1 MKITCWGTRG
11 SISVGDADVSRYG
24 GDTISIEVTSD
35 SGDLVILDAGTGIRK
50 LGKSLKKETV
60 DSKPINIFFSHY
72 HLDHITGMPFFS
84 PIFNSNARINVFGP
98 VLENVNSVSDVF
110 STIIGSPY
118 FPLSLESGDAIK
130 ANIKFQ
136 DIGEERLQIGD
147 LKIST
152 IRINHTNHG
161 GLGYKIEENG
171 KTFVF
176 LTDNELGTIHPFGHE
191 FNDYV
196 EFCRDA
202 DLLFHDAQ
210 FTNEEYDNFK
220 EWGHSTIEDVTKL
233 AQLANVKK
241 CGFLH
246 YAPNRTDDEVSKLYP
261 FNSQLFPIIQE
272 DSFYI

>member
-11 SISVGDADVSRYG
+11 SISVGDADVARYG
-24 GDTISIEVTSD
+24 GDTISVEIVSNA
-35 SGDLVILDAGTGIRK
+35 GDLVILDAGTGIRK
-50 LGKSLKKETV
+50 LGKSLERELV
-60 DSKPINIFFSHY
+60 IDRDINILFSHY
-72 HLDHITGMPFFS
+72 HLDHITGMPFFA
-84 PIFNSNARINVFGP
+84 PIFNSKANINVYGP
-98 VLENVNSVSDVF
+98 VLENVSSVADVF

-136 DIGEERLQIGD
+136 DIGEEVLQIGS

-152 IRINHTNHG
+152 IQINHTNHG
-161 GLGYKIEENG
+161 GLGFKIEENG
-171 KTFVF
+171 KIFIF
-176 LTDNELGTIHPFGHE
+176 LTDNELGMIHPYGHKFE
-191 FNDYV
+191 DYV

-210 FTNEEYDNFK
+210 FTEAEYEQYK
-220 EWGHSTIEDVTKL
+220 GWGHSTIEDVTAL
-233 AQLANVKK
+233 AKAANIKK
-241 CGFLH
+241 CGFIH
-246 YAPNRTDDEVSKLYP
+246 YAPNRTDEEVSKLYP